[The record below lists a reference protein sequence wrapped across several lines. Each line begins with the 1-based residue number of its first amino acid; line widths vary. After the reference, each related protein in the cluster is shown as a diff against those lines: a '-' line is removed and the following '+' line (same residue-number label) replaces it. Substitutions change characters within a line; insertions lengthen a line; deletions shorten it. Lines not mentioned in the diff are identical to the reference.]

1 MIEKPD
7 YVFFSDC
14 EGPISKNDNAFELTS
29 AFIPEGEYFF
39 KLLSKY
45 DDILAYVVKR
55 PKYRAGYTLKMIA
68 PFLKAYGVTNKNAEA
83 FSKETLVLIP
93 GAKETINYVQTILST
108 YIISTSYGQYIS
120 AVCEAIDFPFQNTR
134 CTNLNLDKYSLSDH
148 DRNLLIKNRDEIVS
162 LPMLDVPEGATSIK
176 DLSEKDQNTVRVL
189 DRIFWELTMSMF
201 VRTVMFNTEPLGGE
215 GKAEAVLR
223 IVRDLNLKLNNAI
236 YVGDSITDVD
246 AMRLVKSNGGL
257 SVSFN
262 GNKYAVQEAEIAIM
276 SEDTLITKILI
287 EILTNHGKGVLLELL
302 SNWNLYEL
310 SQFIVN
316 DDLRITAE
324 KKYEA
329 CLPIVELVMDN
340 NVDRISEDSS
350 VFRKTVRGER
360 VGKLG

>member
-1 MIEKPD
+1 MIEKPG

-14 EGPISKNDNAFELTS
+14 EGPITKNDNAFELS
-29 AFIPEGEYFF
+29 SNFIPEGDYFF
-39 KLLSKY
+39 TLLSKY

-68 PFLKAYGVTNKNAEA
+68 PFLKAYGVTNKSAKA

-93 GAKETINYVQTILST
+93 DAKETIKYVQTILST

-134 CTNLNLDKYSLSDH
+134 CTNLNLDRYSLSDH
-148 DRNLLIKNRDEIVS
+148 DCNILTKNRDEIVS

-176 DLSEKDQNTVRVL
+176 DLSERDQNTVRVL
-189 DRIFWELTMSMF
+189 DKIFWELTMSMF
-201 VRTVMFNTEPLGGE
+201 VRAVMFNTEPLGGE
-215 GKAEAVLR
+215 GKAEAVKR

-236 YVGDSITDVD
+236 YVGDSITDAD
-246 AMRLVKSNGGL
+246 AMRLVRSNGGL
-257 SVSFN
+257 SISFN

-276 SEDTLITKILI
+276 SEDTLITAILV

-316 DDLRITAE
+316 DDLRITTE

-329 CLPIVELVMDN
+329 GLPIVELVMDD
-340 NVDRISEDSS
+340 NVDRISKDSS
-350 VFRKTVRGER
+350 EFRKTVRGER